1 MDSPPVPTRRFA
13 PPPPPRAYLHTFSDG
28 SILRK
33 ISARDL
39 VKIPIWKGNRIL
51 NQDHKQ
57 SILQS
62 LKQGA
67 KSLDLKPFHV
77 ISYPV
82 EAYESAN
89 EEIMHFVVDGQ
100 HRLSI
105 LKESDALDFDVL
117 VVEKKCDSESDVIEY
132 FKILN
137 HTRAIEWKEDPIILA
152 NRYIVALEK
161 VFNTGKEKRIRPK
174 ATHRPYLYVDTL
186 REELVKRKIGH
197 TGKRPEDFAEFAKQ
211 KNQALLEVYRS
222 KPEQETMIQRA
233 LDLGFCLALD
243 PKFKWLSDFE

>member
-51 NQDHKQ
+51 NQEHKQ
-57 SILQS
+57 AILQS

-77 ISYPV
+77 VSYPV
-82 EAYESAN
+82 EAYESE

-105 LKESDALDFDVL
+105 LKESETLDIDVL
-117 VVEKKCDSESDVIEY
+117 VVEKKCESESDVIEY

-137 HTRAIEWKEDPIILA
+137 HTRAIEWKEDPILLA

-186 REELVKRKIGH
+186 REELVKRKIGC
-197 TGKRPEDFAEFAKQ
+197 TGKTPEDFVLFAKR
-211 KNQALLEVYRS
+211 KNEEVLELLKRKEKR
-222 KPEQETMIQRA
+222 EQMEERA
-233 LDLGFCLALD
+233 VQLEFTLALD
-243 PKFKWLSDFE
+243 PKFKWLHEFE